1 MDSQADKEEKKE
13 KKRCVDTIGEAK
25 VGMKICPIVEVS
37 LPLHTDRSDRAYNC
51 NWLAGV
57 MQTVTKLFVSSI
69 KQAHLQRIGFQ
80 HMRSTRRLAADDS
93 DKELFGIG
101 QC

>member
-1 MDSQADKEEKKE
+1 MDSQADKEKKKMCWHDWWGLGGYE
-13 KKRCVDTIGEAK
+13 NLPDS
-25 VGMKICPIVEVS
+25 EVS

-51 NWLAGV
+51 NWRACV
-57 MQTVTKLFVSSI
+57 IQTVTKLFVSSI

-93 DKELFGIG
+93 DKELFGMG
-101 QC
+101 NVDM